1 MAQAR
6 GTGTTTGV
14 IVGAGVV
21 IKAVRLITAIFAAI
35 LALHIALVVFDV
47 SPDNSIADNVADLA
61 GKINFGIDDVFT
73 PKDLKTRVLLNY
85 GLAAVI
91 WLLVSAVI
99 TKIIAVGVRAA
110 V

>member
-6 GTGTTTGV
+6 STGTTGV
-14 IVGAGVV
+14 IVGAGVL
-21 IKAVRLITAIFAAI
+21 IKAVRLITAIFAAV
-35 LALHIALVVFDV
+35 LALHVALVVFDV

-61 GKINFGIDDVFT
+61 DKTNLGIDDVFT
-73 PKDLKTRVLLNY
+73 PKDLKTRVLLNH

-99 TKIIAVGVRAA
+99 TKVIASVVRAVA
-110 V
+110 